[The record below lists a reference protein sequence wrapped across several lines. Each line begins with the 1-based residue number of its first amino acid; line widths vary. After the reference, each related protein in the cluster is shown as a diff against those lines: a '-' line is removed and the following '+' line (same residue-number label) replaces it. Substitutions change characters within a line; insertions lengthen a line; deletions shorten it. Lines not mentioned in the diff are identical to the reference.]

1 MKVLI
6 LLKSGP
12 DTVEAG
18 RTLTTA
24 SDMLSQ
30 GHSVTLCLL
39 QDAVHLCRVKLQSP
53 VVSRL
58 KTLMD
63 RNLVVQAL
71 LPDCSLRGIT
81 LPSGTS
87 RITIGDYSSIVDL
100 IESSDRTIGVF

>member
-1 MKVLI
+1 MKLLI

-12 DTVEAG
+12 DTMEAE

-39 QDAVHLCRVKLQSP
+39 QDAVHFSRAELQTP
-53 VVSRL
+53 GVSRL

-63 RNLVVQAL
+63 KSLIVQVL
-71 LPDCSLRGIT
+71 QPDCSLRGIT
-81 LPSGTS
+81 PPSDTS
-87 RITIGDYSSIVDL
+87 RIATGDYSSIVDL
-100 IESSDRTIGVF
+100 IESADRTIGIL

>member
-12 DTVEAG
+12 DTVEAE

-39 QDAVHLCRVKLQSP
+39 QDAVHLCRVELQSP

-71 LPDCSLRGIT
+71 LSDCSLRGIT
-81 LPSGTS
+81 PPSDTN
-87 RITIGDYSSIVDL
+87 RIATGDYSSIVNL
-100 IESSDRTIGVF
+100 IESADRTIGIL

>member
-12 DTVEAG
+12 DTVEAE

-39 QDAVHLCRVKLQSP
+39 QDAVHFCRAELQSP

-58 KTLMD
+58 NTLMD
-63 RNLVVQAL
+63 RNLMVQVL
-71 LPDCSLRGIT
+71 QPDCSLRGIT
-81 LPSGTS
+81 PPPDTS
-87 RITIGDYSSIVDL
+87 RITAGDYSSIVDL
-100 IESSDRTIGVF
+100 IESADRTIGIL

>member
-12 DTVEAG
+12 DTVEAE

-39 QDAVHLCRVKLQSP
+39 QDAVHFCRAELQSLA
-53 VVSRL
+53 VSRFQA
-58 KTLMD
+58 LMD
-63 RNLVVQAL
+63 RNLTVQAL
-71 LPDCSLRGIT
+71 QPDCSLRGIT
-81 LPSGTS
+81 PASDTS
-87 RITIGDYSSIVDL
+87 QITAGDYSSVVDL
-100 IESSDRTIGVF
+100 IESSDRTIGLL

>member
-12 DTVEAG
+12 DTVEAE

-39 QDAVHLCRVKLQSP
+39 QDAVNFCRAGLQFPAASRLQS
-53 VVSRL
+53 
-58 KTLMD
+58 LMD

-81 LPSGTS
+81 PPSDAS
-87 RITIGDYSSIVDL
+87 RIATGDYSSMVDL
-100 IESSDRTIGVF
+100 IESADRTIGIL